1 MLDPLYF
8 PCQVSYIGR
17 KSHPIRTHLLSD
29 IEKVVASLRALIHA
43 VMSPSH
49 GGMLLDVSKVEL
61 TQIWSSFILTQA
73 NFSSVCYLVSFS
85 DLLTLNQVHCLT
97 HCPLRDDGKTLLH
110 GLQQRPPGHPQD
122 GHLKVFWSRHICSH
136 RPQCHHYGNGVLYDA
151 WCEYFEL
158 SRYSLTVIIS
168 QELEYALK
176 LFNYFFTGIFIVEA
190 GMKVSA
196 LGLTRYLSDRY
207 IYNCQIHVDSN

>member
-1 MLDPLYF
+1 M
-8 PCQVSYIGR
+8 
-17 KSHPIRTHLLSD
+17 
-29 IEKVVASLRALIHA
+29 
-43 VMSPSH
+43 
-49 GGMLLDVSKVEL
+49 
-61 TQIWSSFILTQA
+61 
-73 NFSSVCYLVSFS
+73 
-85 DLLTLNQVHCLT
+85 
-97 HCPLRDDGKTLLH
+97 
-110 GLQQRPPGHPQD
+110 
-122 GHLKVFWSRHICSH
+122 
-136 RPQCHHYGNGVLYDA
+136 
-151 WCEYFEL
+151 